1 MSKIDLEDIH
11 NKYERLQ
18 SLISILQMLVAEV
31 AEVAGVPDDSLKNAL
46 LEIEIEMGENNER
59 LKGFIREKGGVM

>member
-18 SLISILQMLVAEV
+18 SLIGILQMLVAEV
-31 AEVAGVPDDSLKNAL
+31 VEVAGVPDDSLKNAL